1 MDSLIYS
8 VFHDA
13 ALDRLIDNVCHLIS
27 RERDAIPRARDAG
40 ISVQTRVEQQSGES
54 VVNNKTV

>member
-1 MDSLIYS
+1 MDSLLHI

-27 RERDAIPRARDAG
+27 RERDANPRARDTG
-40 ISVQTRVEQQSGES
+40 TSVQTRVEHPPGES